1 MELQSYIFPQNPI
14 QSQTLNRCSN
24 IPIDL
29 ILFAYTLPQA
39 THHSHSH
46 LGKENG
52 KDGGVHLARES
63 RIVACKLFLLSVKLL
78 KLLSRCL
85 ERRCT
90 YTICRGL
97 LVVMTANCA
106 VAETPSLV
114 SFSGTV
120 LWPRYICGPERKMS
134 GVEMKELAISSLE
147 I

>member
-1 MELQSYIFPQNPI
+1 MELQDYSFPQNPI

-24 IPIDL
+24 ILIDL
-29 ILFAYTLPQA
+29 ILFAYALPQA
-39 THHSHSH
+39 THHSHGH

-52 KDGGVHLARES
+52 KNGGVHLARQS
-63 RIVACKLFLLSVKLL
+63 RTIACKLSLLSAKFL

-85 ERRCT
+85 ERRCA
-90 YTICRGL
+90 YAICKGL

-114 SFSGTV
+114 SFSKTV

-134 GVEMKELAISSLE
+134 GVKMKELAISSLE